1 MTKSTNTGWIPA
13 LALGI
18 LWVVMIVWLLAMLM
32 SPVSAGELEQ
42 TIADSNLVAPYLW
55 EIMAFIAVLGVLR
68 LTQGLKRLRGLPLCL
83 CNVKHSQDGKH
94 SYRKLKSFWLESFA
108 TVGAFVV
115 ITACL
120 SQKYNDINQVML
132 ISGICAVSQFSII
145 KLIFK
150 FLDAR
155 KPGLSE
161 ILSNG
166 LYVSENDQTVMTR
179 MAQSVVGG
187 GVDKRT

>member
-1 MTKSTNTGWIPA
+1 MKTAANTGWIVA
-13 LALGI
+13 LLGAI
-18 LWVVMIVWLLAMLM
+18 LFIVLFVGLVTMGY
-32 SPVSAGELEQ
+32 AGELEQ

-55 EIMAFIAVLGVLR
+55 EIMSFIAVLGVLR

-145 KLIFK
+145 KLVFR
-150 FLDAR
+150 FLDAK

-166 LYVSENDQTVMTR
+166 LYVSETDQTVMTR